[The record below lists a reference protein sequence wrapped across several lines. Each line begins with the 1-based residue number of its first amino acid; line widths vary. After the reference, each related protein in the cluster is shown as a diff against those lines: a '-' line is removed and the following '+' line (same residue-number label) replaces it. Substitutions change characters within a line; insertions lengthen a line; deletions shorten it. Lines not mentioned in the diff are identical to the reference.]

1 MTEELTMS
9 DDANAPGF
17 VLKDALQ
24 RNREFTGVH
33 VAAASTETPDYPRW
47 TTMDLYR
54 TTDGRY
60 ILYTVGH
67 SVVYHRIDSPCN
79 SGTYTAAA
87 ELPGDAEPCP
97 KCAPAPH
104 PDAPVNLENPLIKLV
119 TCASA
124 DEVRTAL
131 THTDRRTGATAVSHV
146 AQRLLMDA
154 ARTDPEFNPNA
165 RAEPL

>member
-9 DDANAPGF
+9 EDQETPTF

-33 VAAASTETPDYPRW
+33 IAAASTETPDYPRW

-54 TTDGRY
+54 TDDGRY

-67 SVVYHRIDSPCN
+67 SVVYHLINSPCN
-79 SGTYTAAA
+79 SGTYTEADR
-87 ELPGDAEPCP
+87 LPEDAEPCP
-97 KCAPAPH
+97 RCAAPAH
-104 PDAPVNLENPLIKLV
+104 PDGPVNLENPLIKLV
-119 TCASA
+119 ACADA
-124 DEVRTAL
+124 DGVRTAL
-131 THTDRRTGATAVSHV
+131 THTDRKTGTVAVSHV

-154 ARTDPEFNPNA
+154 ARKDPAFDPDSS
-165 RAEPL
+165 AEPL